1 MSLPHLD
8 MAGLIDH
15 LTGLF
20 AENFQDQVASIH
32 FGDVGIYPPA
42 AFRTPNGESRAAI
55 VFDPRHDRIDT
66 RAPNATIRSLGLHV
80 VVLIDMIPHIDKLQ
94 VAAYGERELVNL
106 TTRIRTFLDQ
116 DAAFSLGGRVLSS
129 TVGDINWEWVDRPKN
144 TTMRAGAIFYEVKV
158 KVPRM

>member
-1 MSLPHLD
+1 MSQTHLD

-20 AENFQDQVASIH
+20 AENFQDQVASIY
-32 FGDVGIYPPA
+32 FGDIGLYPPA
-42 AFRTPNGESRAAI
+42 AFQAPNGESRAAL
-55 VFDPRHDRIDT
+55 VFDPRHDRVDS
-66 RAPNATIRSLGLHV
+66 RAPNATIRSLGLNV
-80 VVLIDMIPHIDKLQ
+80 VVLIDMMPHLEARP
-94 VAAYGERELVNL
+94 VAAFGERELVNL

-129 TVGDINWEWVDRPKN
+129 SVGDINWEWVNRRKD
-144 TTMRAGAIFYEVKV
+144 TTMRAGSVFYEVKV